1 MNPIQQ
7 SLSQFGADKMF
18 RHLDRLSDW
27 QSGRWP
33 YPVTVELDLTNACN
47 HHCPGCSFNYLRSQ
61 SKESIPS
68 PLAMS
73 LLAQLSDCDV
83 KAITFSGGGEPLVYG
98 VDRVL
103 RLMRLCRDLG
113 MDAALITN
121 GQRLTSDEFLS
132 LCSWVRISLDAY
144 DAATFFRSH
153 GGSPDQF
160 NQVVANLRRTCAA
173 ARRRRRDGL
182 PCATVGVGFLTNER
196 SVYES
201 DFYEAARF
209 ASTIDGLDYLQ
220 FRPAITNGVD
230 DPTCCGGMR
239 KPLPKPM
246 VDRIFDAYQEAN
258 GRFARD
264 DFRVL
269 LSADKYDALSQPE
282 FGRTYNTCHGS
293 FLQATIGADCRLY
306 ICCHGQGRNEFCL
319 GDLRDQRFSEAWH
332 SDRAMNV
339 RRSIN
344 PQLLCTPA
352 CRLHPQN
359 VVLEKML
366 SPATHETF
374 I

>member
-1 MNPIQQ
+1 MNPIEQ

-18 RHLDRLSDW
+18 RHLDRLADW
-27 QSGRWP
+27 QNGRWP
-33 YPVTVELDLTNACN
+33 FPVTVELDLTNACN
-47 HHCPGCSFNYLRSQ
+47 HHCPDCSFSYLRSQ
-61 SKESIPS
+61 SKESIPG

-73 LLAQLSDCDV
+73 LLAQLSDCGV

-132 LCSWVRISLDAY
+132 LCSWVRVSLDAY
-144 DAATFFRSH
+144 DEATFARSH

-160 NQVVANLRRTCAA
+160 HEVIANLRRMCAA
-173 ARRRRRDGL
+173 ALWRKRDSL

-209 ASTIDGLDYLQ
+209 AATIDGLDYLQ
-220 FRPAITNGVD
+220 FRPAITNGVA

-239 KPLPKPM
+239 KPLPKPT
-246 VDRIFDAYQEAN
+246 VDRMFDAYQEASE
-258 GRFARD
+258 RWARD

-269 LSADKYDALSQPE
+269 LSADKYDAMWRPE
-282 FGRTYNTCHGS
+282 FGRTYSNCHGS

-319 GDLRDQRFSEAWH
+319 GDLKDQRFSEAWH
-332 SDRAMNV
+332 SDRARNV

-344 PQLLCTPA
+344 PQRHCTPC

-359 VVLEKML
+359 VVLEKIRQ
-366 SPATHETF
+366 PTTHEAF